1 MSLFFFY
8 FEAPVS
14 QCNSIKDKE
23 LIKII
28 LSKEM
33 EQQMHIS
40 QTHLQNID
48 QTVLRRTSAEEEQC
62 KLSGKYT

>member
-1 MSLFFFY
+1 MSLFY

-28 LSKEM
+28 LSKDL

-40 QTHLQNID
+40 
-48 QTVLRRTSAEEEQC
+48 
-62 KLSGKYT
+62 